1 MKSIIK
7 RLLTPRQ
14 IEYLV
19 INKDWIILETSVG
32 VQRLADNPEEA
43 VPGKDVRKSFPELIG
58 LENIFIEVLE
68 ERQENF
74 QLKGVG
80 RDRAQNSLLYIDLYV
95 IADGD
100 EKTTENNL
108 MLLVEDA
115 TEKMVTEQ
123 ALIQAAN
130 ESNLLLSALAASKD
144 YIDKIIT
151 SMTDVLLVTNKN
163 GLIKT
168 VNPAAENLFG
178 YKKEEL
184 IGKFISQVIPEEH
197 LLHQVREQKSLDR
210 TQKPEDLEVICQ
222 AKNDQKV
229 ILEFSCSPIQSDV
242 KGLIDFVYIGR
253 DITIRK
259 RQKEELNL
267 ALQKEKEL
275 TELRNRFFSMVAHE
289 FGNPLNAIL
298 FSCQL
303 LQEYKQDITEEEKE
317 QYVGYIR
324 ESAKQTIELL
334 NDVRFIGK
342 AESSGLAYK
351 PEPIDLISFCSHL
364 VEGMKITSSSKH
376 EIKLNIANNSAAA
389 INPENPPLEPNKLPL
404 IDKKLLRHIL
414 TNLLSN
420 ALKYSPKGGAVN
432 FDLILEEEEAT
443 FKIKDEGIGIPAEN
457 LENLFQS
464 FYRAKNV
471 GEIPGTGLG
480 LAIVKQCVDLQSGTV
495 EAKSELGK
503 GTAFIVTIPLKH
515 QGSQK

>member
-7 RLLTPRQ
+7 KLLAPRK

-19 INKDWIILETSVG
+19 IDKDWIVLEISVG

-58 LENIFIEVLE
+58 LENIFREVLE

-74 QLKGVG
+74 QLKGIA
-80 RDRAQNSLLYIDLYV
+80 RDRDKKSPLYIDLYL
-95 IADGD
+95 IAARD
-100 EKTTENNL
+100 EKNTENNL

-115 TEKMVTEQ
+115 TENMVTEQ

-130 ESNLLLSALAASKD
+130 ESSLLLSALAASKD

-168 VNPAAENLFG
+168 VNPAVENLFG
-178 YKKEEL
+178 YKEEEL
-184 IGKFISQVIPEEH
+184 IDQFISKIIPEEH
-197 LLHQVREQKSLDR
+197 LLHQVREQKTLDKAR
-210 TQKPEDLEVICQ
+210 KPEDLEVICN
-222 AKNDQKV
+222 AKNDRKV
-229 ILEFSCSPIQSDV
+229 ILEFSCSPIKSDV

-259 RQKEELNL
+259 RQEEELNL

-303 LQEYKQDITEEEKE
+303 LQEYKEDITEEEKE
-317 QYVGYIR
+317 QYVAYIR

-364 VEGMKITSSSKH
+364 VEGMKITTSSKH
-376 EIKLNIANNSAAA
+376 EIQLNIVNNSVAA
-389 INPENPPLEPNKLPL
+389 INKENSPVEPNNLPL

-420 ALKYSPKGGAVN
+420 ALKYSPKGGVVH
-432 FDLILEEEEAT
+432 FDLIFEEEEAT

-457 LENLFQS
+457 LKNLFQS

-480 LAIVKQCVDLQSGTV
+480 LAIVKQCVDLQSGTI
-495 EAKSELGK
+495 ELKSELGS
-503 GTAFIVTIPLKH
+503 GTTFIVTIPLMP
-515 QGSQK
+515 QELQQ

>member
-7 RLLTPRQ
+7 KLLAPRQ

-19 INKDWIILETSVG
+19 IDKNSIVLEISAG
-32 VQRLADNPEEA
+32 VKRLADNPEET
-43 VPGKDVRKSFPELIG
+43 VVGKDVRKSFPELIG
-58 LENIFIEVLE
+58 LENIFTEVLE
-68 ERQENF
+68 ERQESF
-74 QLKGVG
+74 QLKGIARS
-80 RDRAQNSLLYIDLYV
+80 RDKNSPLYIDLYI
-95 IADGD
+95 IA
-100 EKTTENNL
+100 EKEEKATENHL

-115 TEKMVTEQ
+115 TEKMVTQQ

-151 SMTDVLLVTNKN
+151 SMTDVLLVTNKK

-178 YKKEEL
+178 YKEEEL
-184 IGKFISQVIPEEH
+184 IDQYISKVIPEEH
-197 LLHQVREQKSLDR
+197 LLHQVREQKSLDQA
-210 TQKPEDLEVICQ
+210 QKPEDFEVTCQ
-222 AKNDQKV
+222 AKNDEEV

-259 RQKEELNL
+259 RQEEELNL

-275 TELRNRFFSMVAHE
+275 TELRSRFFSMVAHE

-303 LQEYKQDITEEEKE
+303 LQEYKEDITEEEKE
-317 QYVGYIR
+317 QYVAYIR

-351 PEPIDLISFCSHL
+351 PGPIDLISFCSHL
-364 VEGMKITSSSKH
+364 VEGMKITTSGKH
-376 EIKLNIANNSAAA
+376 EIKLNITNNGAAVDG
-389 INPENPPLEPNKLPL
+389 ENPPVYPNNLPL

-420 ALKYSPKGGAVN
+420 AIKYSPTGGRVH

-457 LENLFQS
+457 LKKLFQS
-464 FYRAKNV
+464 FYRAQNV
-471 GEIPGTGLG
+471 GEIPGSGLG
-480 LAIVKQCVDLQSGTV
+480 LAIVKQCVDLQGGTIEV
-495 EAKSELGK
+495 KSELGN
-503 GTAFIVTIPLKH
+503 GTTFIVTIPLK
-515 QGSQK
+515 QQEL

>member
-7 RLLTPRQ
+7 KLLAPRQ

-19 INKDWIILETSVG
+19 IDKDWIVLEISVG
-32 VQRLADNPEEA
+32 LKRLADNPEEA
-43 VPGKDVRKSFPELIG
+43 ILGKDVRKSFPELIG
-58 LENIFIEVLE
+58 LENIFTEVLE

-74 QLKGVG
+74 QLKGIA
-80 RDRAQNSLLYIDLYV
+80 RSRSQNSPLYIDLYL
-95 IADGD
+95 IAEKD
-100 EKTTENNL
+100 EKATENNL

-115 TEKMVTEQ
+115 TEKMVTQQ

-144 YIDKIIT
+144 YIDKILT

-163 GLIKT
+163 GSIKT

-178 YKKEEL
+178 YKEEEL
-184 IGKFISQVIPEEH
+184 IDRSISKVIPEEH
-197 LLHQVREQKSLDR
+197 LLHQVREQKSLDKA
-210 TQKPEDLEVICQ
+210 QKPEDLEVICQ
-222 AKNDQKV
+222 AKNDQEV

-259 RQKEELNL
+259 RQEEELNL

-303 LQEYKQDITEEEKE
+303 LQEYKEDITEQEKD
-317 QYVGYIR
+317 QYVAYIR

-351 PEPIDLISFCSHL
+351 PEAIDLISFCSHL
-364 VEGMKITSSSKH
+364 VEGMKITTSGKH
-376 EIKLNIANNSAAA
+376 EIKLNITNNSAAA
-389 INPENPPLEPNKLPL
+389 IGEENPPVEPNNLHL

-420 ALKYSPKGGAVN
+420 AIKYSPKGGRVH
-432 FDLILEEEEAT
+432 FDLIVEEEEAT
-443 FKIKDEGIGIPAEN
+443 FKIKDEGIGIPPAN
-457 LENLFQS
+457 LEKLFQS
-464 FYRAKNV
+464 FYRAQNV
-471 GEIPGTGLG
+471 GEIPGSGLG
-480 LAIVKQCVDLQSGTV
+480 LAIVKQCVDLQGGTIEV
-495 EAKSELGK
+495 TSELGS
-503 GTAFIVTIPLKH
+503 GTAFIVTIPLK
-515 QGSQK
+515 QQEL